1 MGKSI
6 ERFGSKVAE
15 KERPKEEMEI
25 FTPLKERELFLER
38 YKVYCNID
46 YSESNSFKII
56 RISEEEKKDI
66 FFLYSAIPTL

>member
-6 ERFGSKVAE
+6 EKFGAKVAE
-15 KERPKEEMEI
+15 KERVKDEIQI

-56 RISEEEKKDI
+56 RVSESERNDI
-66 FFLYSAIPTL
+66 YFLYSAIPTL